1 MAFET
6 IVFNEGEPLDP
17 DKLTKLQNN
26 IVGVYT
32 TASIINTNVTNLQG
46 QATTSFSYSDRV
58 KITGMSA
65 NKFGTTIVPVSS
77 VFTDKS
83 IVVVSIAQT
92 IGDGTEAI
100 TMYTKPVS
108 QGSFTIAAKSTG
120 SRTELWVNYIITDKK
135 AIQQ

>member
-26 IVGVYT
+26 ILGVYT
-32 TASIINTNVTNLQG
+32 TANVINTNVTNLQG
-46 QATTSFSYSDRV
+46 QPTSSFSYSDRV
-58 KITGMSA
+58 KVTGMSP
-65 NKFGTTIVPVSS
+65 NKFGNTSIPVSS

-83 IVVVSIAQT
+83 IVVASVAQT
-92 IGDGTEAI
+92 IGDGAETI
-100 TMYTKPVS
+100 TIYTKPVS

-135 AIQQ
+135 AIQ

>member
-6 IVFNEGEPLDP
+6 VVFNEGEPLDP

-26 IVGVYT
+26 ILGVYT

-46 QATTSFSYSDRV
+46 QATTSFSYSDKV
-58 KITGMSA
+58 KVQGMSA
-65 NKFGTTIVPVSS
+65 NKFGTVSVPVSN

-83 IVVVSIAQT
+83 IVVVSIGQA

-135 AIQQ
+135 AIQS